1 MDVFSELRRHAGGN
15 HPQKV
20 KLNVVLAAIT
30 DVIHDRRGPGQ
41 REDHPISNTEY
52 FAALMTALES
62 NDSSS
67 HAQEIMQL
75 LTMVLPEVHD
85 AVLRTKFDAVAH
97 AMIRIMQSNEEDIS
111 LLRSSLVALGMVIQ
125 AQEPSASVWNHPTT
139 LKYFHVLLA
148 LAADPR
154 PKIRKAAQSSIVKI
168 LEVHADAHCD
178 TLSTHIASFA
188 ENILASAVAKDQTK
202 VLQLVGFLGSVLPLL
217 PGKVVTSL
225 TEALLK
231 LLQTN
236 QKTLAL
242 VTLEA
247 FDAVVVS
254 PSSRLSA
261 ECLTSLLTTVL
272 SLDSNIHDQQHAILL
287 IQITCRALAR
297 LEPLQSTRELLPRV
311 VVAMCTYFESQHTQV
326 HRKCAEL
333 LNVALQACLTLGPH
347 PSVQRV
353 LFSLEGLLTLRYQHA
368 WSSIFSLLTSI
379 VGFYGENAHP
389 AFDSIFSTTV
399 DLYAAMDSMPQ
410 AHDDM
415 RKWFTRF
422 LTAATTSVG
431 AEVMLSVVPL
441 QNDHGIVEERAWLIP
456 VIRDA
461 AKAGPGR
468 LEYFSTAILSLA
480 KTCEAVA
487 RADSTT
493 ALESKRMQAR
503 TMQLWSLFPS
513 FCTHP
518 TDIAGHFKKI
528 AKTLANAMSDK
539 RYPELQLLVCQGLQA
554 LLKAAAAAAK
564 SEDDDPSD
572 VDQAALAKFAARFL
586 PLLIAIVEGL
596 DADTESDRLQT
607 LLDTITNYATL
618 AEPEFVQNVFKQLM
632 QTLLQTTTAAKK
644 SADPKAPAAVA
655 MLAQA
660 HLHMSIALALV
671 GIIDVSQ
678 VALLYRVVKPYMLD
692 DTDPVMQKRSY
703 SVLVTI
709 CDTHP
714 AFAAEHLTDMIE
726 SLSESLLTCSVPAKK
741 MRLRCLHQIVRAI
754 EAAEHPDTAFV
765 PTLVG
770 EIMLC
775 TKEANAKAREAAFE
789 VLLAMAKLLDAQGNL
804 MDFIQMVLGGL
815 AARTPHMRSA
825 SVLCLS
831 RLVFEF
837 GRTEVT
843 IQQAMPDLLRTVLML
858 LHEKAR
864 EVIKSV
870 IGFLKLGIAILPKEA
885 LVEFLP
891 SIVNG
896 LLQWIGES
904 KARFRAKTRTIMMKL
919 CRKFGYEYVASLVP
933 EADRKL
939 ITHIRKTKEREDREK
954 EQKRESRGQKSFEEF
969 MQDSDDDDSGHEGGA
984 ATTKSSKGN
993 DAVAQQRPAK
1003 KIKTANG
1010 ASNYIKENAEEDIV
1024 DFLDNAAFKNIV
1036 PSRKAKRVES
1046 DDEFE
1051 IAKDGRMII
1060 PGIPD
1065 DDDDDDAMGDSE
1077 DEDAVRRDVQKKL
1090 ANMGLDKKRKRDA
1103 APAGPT
1109 AGNEYRAKKAS
1120 GDVKKQGKVDPY
1132 AYIPL
1137 DPKLMAR
1144 RNKHS
1149 AVSKFSK
1156 TGRVG
1161 KQRK

>member
-1 MDVFSELRRHAGGN
+1 
-15 HPQKV
+15 
-20 KLNVVLAAIT
+20 
-30 DVIHDRRGPGQ
+30 
-41 REDHPISNTEY
+41 
-52 FAALMTALES
+52 MTALES
-62 NDSSS
+62 HDSSS
-67 HAQEIMQL
+67 HAHEIMQL

-85 AVLRTKFDAVAH
+85 AVLRNKFDAVAH
-97 AMIRIMQSNEEDIS
+97 ALIRVMQSNEEDIS
-111 LLRSSLVALGMVIQ
+111 LIRSSLVALGMVIQ
-125 AQEPSASVWNHPTT
+125 AQEPTASVWNHPTT

-154 PKIRKAAQSSIVKI
+154 PKIRKAAQSSIIKI

-225 TEALLK
+225 SEALLK

-261 ECLTSLLTTVL
+261 ECLTSILTTVL
-272 SLDSNIHDQQHAILL
+272 TLDSNIHDQQHAILL

-297 LEPLQSTRELLPRV
+297 LEPLQSTRDLLPRV
-311 VVAMCTYFESQHTQV
+311 VVAMCTYFESQHTHV
-326 HRKCAEL
+326 HRKCAEQ
-333 LNVALQACLTLGPH
+333 LNVALQATLNLGPH
-347 PSVQRV
+347 PAVQRTPAQLTRNAV
-353 LFSLEGLLTLRYQHA
+353 GLLTLRYQHA
-368 WSSIFSLLTSI
+368 WASIFSLLTSI
-379 VGFYGENAHP
+379 VSFYGEKAHP
-389 AFDSIFSTTV
+389 AFNSIFTTTV

-422 LTAATTSVG
+422 MTAATTAVG
-431 AEVMLSVVPL
+431 AEVMLAVVPL
-441 QNDHGIVEERAWLIP
+441 QNAQGIVEERAWMIP
-456 VIRDA
+456 VVREA
-461 AKAGPGR
+461 VKAGSSR
-468 LEYFSTAILSLA
+468 LEYFSTTILSLA
-480 KTCEAVA
+480 KACEAVA

-513 FCTHP
+513 FCTNP
-518 TDIAGHFKKI
+518 TDIASQFKKI

-539 RYPELQLLVCQGLQA
+539 RYPELQLLVCQGIQA
-554 LLKAAAAAAK
+554 LLKAAAATA
-564 SEDDDPSD
+564 SNEDDPSD
-572 VDQAALAKFAARFL
+572 VDQVALSKFAARFL
-586 PLLIAIVEGL
+586 PLLITIVEGL
-596 DADTESDRLQT
+596 DATTESDRLQT
-607 LLDTITNYATL
+607 LMDTITNYATL
-618 AEPEFVQNVFKQLM
+618 AEREFVETVFKQLM

-644 SADPKAPAAVA
+644 SGDAKAAAT

-671 GIIDVSQ
+671 AIIDVSQ

-692 DTDPVMQKRSY
+692 DTDPIMQKRAY

-709 CDTHP
+709 CDAHP
-714 AFAAEHLTDMIE
+714 AFAAEHLSDMIE

-754 EAAEHPDTAFV
+754 EAVEHPDTAFV

-789 VLLAMAKLLDAQGNL
+789 VLLAMAKLLDNQGNL

-837 GRTEVT
+837 GRTEET
-843 IQQAMPDLLRTVLML
+843 IQRAMPDLLRTVLML

-896 LLQWIGES
+896 LLQWVGES
-904 KARFRAKTRTIMMKL
+904 KARFRAKTR
-919 CRKFGYEYVASLVP
+919 
-933 EADRKL
+933 
-939 ITHIRKTKEREDREK
+939 
-954 EQKRESRGQKSFEEF
+954 
-969 MQDSDDDDSGHEGGA
+969 
-984 ATTKSSKGN
+984 
-993 DAVAQQRPAK
+993 
-1003 KIKTANG
+1003 
-1010 ASNYIKENAEEDIV
+1010 
-1024 DFLDNAAFKNIV
+1024 
-1036 PSRKAKRVES
+1036 
-1046 DDEFE
+1046 
-1051 IAKDGRMII
+1051 
-1060 PGIPD
+1060 
-1065 DDDDDDAMGDSE
+1065 
-1077 DEDAVRRDVQKKL
+1077 
-1090 ANMGLDKKRKRDA
+1090 
-1103 APAGPT
+1103 
-1109 AGNEYRAKKAS
+1109 
-1120 GDVKKQGKVDPY
+1120 
-1132 AYIPL
+1132 
-1137 DPKLMAR
+1137 
-1144 RNKHS
+1144 
-1149 AVSKFSK
+1149 
-1156 TGRVG
+1156 
-1161 KQRK
+1161 